1 MSMCI
6 RRSLLALAALSMA
19 CSVQD
24 TTMPQLAGPSEL
36 ALRVALQAIPDS
48 ILQDGF
54 SQAAIQIEATGGDGR
69 PARALTLRIQTEIG
83 GVLADFGTLSTKT
96 VVTGEDGR
104 ARITYTSPPRPASQV
119 EPTTVVTFRV
129 EPVGTD
135 YRGEIARTVDL
146 RLVVPGVI
154 QPPLPAVE
162 QPRPGFTV
170 SGNSGILTN
179 VIFDASTTEY
189 DKGARDGVPQFA
201 ICGQLCT
208 YVWDFGDG
216 STGAGVFATHQY
228 RQVGTYQVRLT
239 VTDPYGQTA
248 SSAQAVSVGQGG
260 QPTASFTYSPSAPAV
275 NQQIF
280 FTAEA
285 SRAAAGRTLVSWD
298 WNFGSGRTGSGETI
312 RQAFSATGTYTV
324 TLTVTDD
331 AGNKATT
338 SQSVSINL
346 VGTLQAVLRVSPPS
360 GGAPGTLFQFDGA
373 ESTPGSSPIVE
384 YRFNFGDNTP
394 DQVGGLQVAQ
404 HAFASVGTYQVS
416 LQVKD
421 SQGRTSVARLTV
433 TISAPTGSGG
443 SGFQARLSSTPT
455 TGTVNVTDFEFD
467 ASGST
472 AGSSPIASYTF
483 NFPDGTSQGPGSQSK
498 ATKRFSVT
506 GEQTVNVIVKATD
519 NSIATASTKVTVNP

>member
-6 RRSLLALAALSMA
+6 RWSLVALAALSTA

-24 TTMPQLAGPSEL
+24 TPIPQLAGPSEL

-69 PARALTLRIQTEIG
+69 PARALTLRIQTEVG

-104 ARITYTSPPRPASQV
+104 ARVTYTAPPRPTSQV

-135 YRGEIARTVDL
+135 YRGEIYRTVDL
-146 RLVVPGVI
+146 RLVVPGII
-154 QPPLPAVE
+154 QPPLPPVE
-162 QPRPGFTV
+162 APRPSFTV
-170 SGNSGILTN
+170 SGNSGVLTN
-179 VIFDASTTEY
+179 VVFDASGTQY
-189 DKGARDGVPQFA
+189 DKGAVDGVPQFA
-201 ICGQLCT
+201 TCGQLCT

-216 STGAGVFATHQY
+216 STGTGIFATHQY
-228 RQVGTYQVRLT
+228 RQVATYQVRLT

-248 SSAQAVSVGQGG
+248 ASAQAVTVGQGG
-260 QPTASFTYSPSAPAV
+260 QPSASFSFSPSAPAV

-285 SRAAAGRTLVSWD
+285 SRAAPGRTLVSWD

-312 RQAFSATGTYTV
+312 RQAFSAIGTYTV

-338 SQSVSINL
+338 SQTVSINL

-360 GGAPGTLFQFDGA
+360 GGTTGTIFQFDGA
-373 ESTPGSSPIVE
+373 ESVPGSAPIVE
-384 YRFNFGDNTP
+384 YRFNFGDNSP
-394 DQVGGLQVAQ
+394 DQVGGLQVAT
-404 HAFASVGTYQVS
+404 HRFAAAGSYQVS
-416 LQVKD
+416 LQVRD

-433 TISAPTGSGG
+433 AVVAPVV
-443 SGFQARLSSTPT
+443 P
-455 TGTVNVTDFEFD
+455 
-467 ASGST
+467 
-472 AGSSPIASYTF
+472 
-483 NFPDGTSQGPGSQSK
+483 
-498 ATKRFSVT
+498 
-506 GEQTVNVIVKATD
+506 
-519 NSIATASTKVTVNP
+519 